1 MGLRIYQTGDKTV
14 IQLCGC
20 CLCLLG
26 ETSLLGD
33 SESTKHYREPRR
45 RPYEAWGEITGRP
58 ILLRSG
64 HHRLELS
71 GVYEAD
77 GVWNIGADFG
87 RGCQFLEGLGKLLN
101 CWWITGNQERPYC
114 GFRGT
119 EVQIHDPTTRL
130 PCGVIIYS
138 LEILV
143 RTFAIC
149 YENRTRL
156 LLAFDRTV
164 FRLGVTGKQR
174 RLLF

>member
-1 MGLRIYQTGDKTV
+1 MAFGISVQTSV
-14 IQLCGC
+14 
-20 CLCLLG
+20 
-26 ETSLLGD
+26 
-33 SESTKHYREPRR
+33 
-45 RPYEAWGEITGRP
+45 EA
-58 ILLRSG
+58 
-64 HHRLELS
+64 
-71 GVYEAD
+71 A
-77 GVWNIGADFG
+77 
-87 RGCQFLEGLGKLLN
+87 QFLEGLGKLLN